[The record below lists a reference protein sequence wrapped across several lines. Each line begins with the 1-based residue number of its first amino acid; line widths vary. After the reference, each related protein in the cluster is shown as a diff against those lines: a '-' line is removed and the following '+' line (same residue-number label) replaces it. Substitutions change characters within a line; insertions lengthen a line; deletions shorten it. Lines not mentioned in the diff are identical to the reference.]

1 MSTSV
6 YERKAN
12 AVGLTIKPSKRSGK
26 KFDVFLRSSKEY
38 QTSIGA
44 KQYKDYEVYL
54 REQGKEE
61 AEKRRAAYKA
71 RHVHRHTKYRDG
83 KITAA
88 WAADKILW

>member
-1 MSTSV
+1 MTASV

-12 AVGLTIKPSKRSGK
+12 ALGLTIKPSKRSGK

-54 REQGKEE
+54 
-61 AEKRRAAYKA
+61 
-71 RHVHRHTKYRDG
+71 
-83 KITAA
+83 
-88 WAADKILW
+88 